1 MVAETGIIKRKADS
15 KGSAFSLGENSH
27 FFEIYVRI
35 IWKGIGSKAL
45 KGTKDMKEGKVI
57 ENDRK
62 VIRHLVVKQKA
73 SSMRKIYIAKLIG
86 RCMVLVFCICLG
98 ILRPQEF
105 TVLRDFT
112 GKFSVLHILWGV
124 WMFDMLLQLVYVK
137 NDMPLGSQKLF
148 RQRYVP
154 VAGGFDAHGLRAYIR
169 ERTKSAYQVF
179 LIYAMGVAA
188 LGLLKKT
195 GVLGEI
201 ALLVICAAFYVCDLI
216 CVLIWCPFRIFM
228 KTRCCTECRIFNW
241 DHLMM
246 FSPLLFVDGLYAR
259 SLVTVA
265 AAVFLLWEYCI
276 MAYPERFW
284 EQSNEALKCSNCTD
298 KLCSQYCRKTKI
310 V

>member
-1 MVAETGIIKRKADS
+1 MNEV
-15 KGSAFSLGENSH
+15 
-27 FFEIYVRI
+27 
-35 IWKGIGSKAL
+35 
-45 KGTKDMKEGKVI
+45 KVI

-73 SSMRKIYIAKLIG
+73 SPMRKMYMAKLIG

-112 GKFSVLHILWGV
+112 GSFSLLHLLWGA
-124 WMFDMLLQLVYVK
+124 WMLDMLLQLVYVK
-137 NDMPLGSQKLF
+137 KYVPLGSQKLF
-148 RQRYVP
+148 RQRYLP
-154 VAGGFDAHGLRAYIR
+154 VAGGFDGHGLRNYIR
-169 ERTKSAYQVF
+169 ERTKLAYQVF
-179 LIYAMGVAA
+179 LIYGAGIAV
-188 LGLLKKT
+188 LGLLKKFDL
-195 GVLGEI
+195 LGDI
-201 ALLVICAAFYVCDLI
+201 ALLVICAVFYVCDLI
-216 CVLIWCPFRIFM
+216 CVLIWCPFRILM

-246 FSPLLFVDGLYAR
+246 FSPLLFVNGFYAR
-259 SLVTVA
+259 SLVIAA

-298 KLCSQYCRKTKI
+298 KLCSQYCGKPKI